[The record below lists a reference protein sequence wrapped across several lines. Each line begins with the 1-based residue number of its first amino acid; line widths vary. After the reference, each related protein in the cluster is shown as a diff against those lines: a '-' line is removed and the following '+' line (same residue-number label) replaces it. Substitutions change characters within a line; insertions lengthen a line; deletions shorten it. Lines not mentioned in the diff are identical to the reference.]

1 MKQGKSIVE
10 LAQELQRRADAAQD
24 YIADTREMH
33 LSESGDTLAIGTDE
47 ETSIQ
52 TEVNPLAHAQ
62 IAERTGIPKRYYDTM
77 KDEQPELL
85 ARNVNTCFAEKPAQ
99 RMVRTLD
106 GTARAFLSDRYRRV
120 DNDQIAEA
128 ALPALLEASSGFE
141 ITSSDVTDTRLYIQ
155 ARLPRIE
162 GEVKKGDPV
171 QAGLIISNSE
181 VGLGAIDIRPMIYR
195 LICTNGMVTGTTL
208 DEGRMRRTHLGS
220 QVMQDEHIQYRA
232 ETHQAMDKALM
243 EQIRDAIRQLSDPA
257 QFMRLMEQMKTA
269 AEGGTVANPIKAV
282 EALGKAY
289 ALPKLE
295 QDSILESLIRDQDYS
310 RWGVLNAVT
319 RQANEAA
326 SYDRAVELEAMGGQ
340 ILNMPRTAWEGIAAA
355 A

>member
-10 LAQELQRRADAAQD
+10 LATELQRRAEQSQD
-24 YIADTREMH
+24 YIADTREME
-33 LSESGDTLAIGTDE
+33 LTPEGQLNIGDTVHTD
-47 ETSIQ
+47 
-52 TEVNPLAHAQ
+52 VNPLAHGQ

-77 KDEQPELL
+77 RAEQPELL
-85 ARNVNTCFAEKPAQ
+85 ARNVNTWFAEKPAQ

-106 GTARAFLSDRYRRV
+106 GNARAFLSDRYRRV
-120 DNDQIAEA
+120 DNHQIAEA
-128 ALPALLEASSGFE
+128 ALPALLESSSGFD

-155 ARLPRIE
+155 ARLPRVE
-162 GEVKKGDPV
+162 GEVRKGDPV
-171 QAGLIISNSE
+171 QAGLIITNSE

-195 LICTNGMVTGTTL
+195 LVCTNGMVSGTTVK
-208 DEGRMRRTHLGS
+208 EGRMRKTHLGG
-220 QVMQDEHIQYRA
+220 QVLADDNIQYRA
-232 ETHQAMDKALM
+232 ETHQAMDRALM

-257 QFMRLMEQMKTA
+257 QFQRLMDQMRTA
-269 AEGGTVANPIKAV
+269 AEGDAVTNPIKAV

-295 QDSILESLIRDQDYS
+295 QDSILESLIRDQDYT

-319 RQANEAA
+319 RQANDAA
-326 SYDRAVELEAMGGQ
+326 SYDRAVELEALGGQ
-340 ILNMPRTAWEGIAAA
+340 VLNMPRNAWETIAAA